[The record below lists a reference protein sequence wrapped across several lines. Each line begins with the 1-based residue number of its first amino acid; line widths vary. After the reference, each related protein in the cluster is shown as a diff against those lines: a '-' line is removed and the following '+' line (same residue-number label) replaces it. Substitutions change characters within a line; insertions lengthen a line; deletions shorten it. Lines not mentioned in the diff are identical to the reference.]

1 MGFVKAFSGALSGSL
16 ADQWK
21 DFLTIPPHLPETA
34 GFAPA
39 QQSRA
44 NISRS
49 SNTKGSRNIITNGS
63 KILVPEGFALV
74 TLENGAITGFVSER
88 SDSVN
93 SQSFLAGNGLADGL
107 FKQSWDRFKFGGIPG
122 TSQLG
127 FYVNLK
133 ELPNNRFGTQGAIYW
148 DDAYLRTQAGA
159 IAHGTY
165 SLRITDPLLFIKSF
179 LPADYY
185 MGSGAIFDFAAMG
198 NAAANQLFTEVVG
211 SLAAA
216 FAAYANE
223 PGKHNRIA
231 NLQRDTLGFSQSLSQ
246 VVEDNFHWKCD
257 RGLSI
262 ERAALISIQ
271 YDETTESLI
280 HRCRKKHERHDGY
293 GKQRKAI
300 LRNFRNIE
308 NCHDDRRDNL
318 QDEVRLPKERRYH
331 MTQSHRLEEGKQER
345 CEYGNELPVSPR
357 KAAMQ
362 RIEHLDL
369 KPDNDRIQPTIGRL
383 TARAQQQVDRHILRS
398 SFLWP
403 IVGKSRPAN

>member
-21 DFLTIPPHLPETA
+21 DFLTIPPHLPETV

-39 QQSRA
+39 QQSLA
-44 NISRS
+44 NLSRS
-49 SNTKGSRNIITNGS
+49 SNTKSSRNIITNGS
-63 KILVPEGFALV
+63 KLLVPEGFALV
-74 TLENGAITGFVSER
+74 TLENGAITGFVSEPGGYEWR

-93 SQSFLAGNGLADGL
+93 SQSFLAGNGIADSL
-107 FKQSWDRFKFGGIPG
+107 FRQSWDRFKFGGIPG

-133 ELPNNRFGTQGAIYW
+133 ELPNNRFGTKGAIYW
-148 DDAYLRTQAGA
+148 DDEYLRTQAGA

-179 LPADYY
+179 LPANYY
-185 MGSGAIFDFAAMG
+185 MGSGAIFDFAAMD
-198 NAAANQLFTEVVG
+198 NAAATQLFTEVVG

-246 VVEDNFHWKCD
+246 VVEDNFHWKRD

-262 ERAALISIQ
+262 ERAALISVQ

-280 HRCRKKHERHDGY
+280 HRIQQADALIGARG
-293 GKQRKAI
+293 
-300 LRNFRNIE
+300 NS
-308 NCHDDRRDNL
+308 NL
-318 QDEVRLPKERRYH
+318 QA
-331 MTQSHRLEEGKQER
+331 SFAEG
-345 CEYGNELPVSPR
+345 L
-357 KAAMQ
+357 KAAGSSPDGGALGMGFMGVGMQ
-362 RIEHLDL
+362 GVAGAFGAMQQPVETTIGQANAASFNQPVDTPASSSLQLGAEDPYEHLTKLKDL
-369 KPDNDRIQPTIGRL
+369 LDKGIISSEEFQAAK
-383 TARAQQQVDRHILRS
+383 ARVLG
-398 SFLWP
+398 L
-403 IVGKSRPAN
+403 

>member
-74 TLENGAITGFVSER
+74 TLENGAITGFVSEPGGYEWR

-280 HRCRKKHERHDGY
+280 HRIQQADALIGARG
-293 GKQRKAI
+293 
-300 LRNFRNIE
+300 NS
-308 NCHDDRRDNL
+308 NL
-318 QDEVRLPKERRYH
+318 QA
-331 MTQSHRLEEGKQER
+331 SFAEG
-345 CEYGNELPVSPR
+345 L
-357 KAAMQ
+357 KAAGSNPDGGALGMGFMGVGMQ
-362 RIEHLDL
+362 GVEGAHGAMQQPVGAAIGQADAASFNQPANSPASSSPQAGADDPYEHLTKLKDL
-369 KPDNDRIQPTIGRL
+369 LDKGVISPEEFQAAKVKVLGL
-383 TARAQQQVDRHILRS
+383 S
-398 SFLWP
+398 
-403 IVGKSRPAN
+403 